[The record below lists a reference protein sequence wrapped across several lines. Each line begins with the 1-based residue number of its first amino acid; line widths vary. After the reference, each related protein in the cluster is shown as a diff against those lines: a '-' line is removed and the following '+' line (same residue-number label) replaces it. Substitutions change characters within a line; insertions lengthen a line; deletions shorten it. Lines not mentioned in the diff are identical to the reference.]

1 MLQALNG
8 KGESQGTPPPLHPCT
23 HTRLTSP
30 TVVDNMCT
38 ISSCVNP
45 TTLVPLISIIRCPT
59 LIPLLSAIEPRHN
72 EHIYEKT
79 YMAVK
84 MYHVIFNAVLVH
96 VIEWY
101 GLQD

>member
-1 MLQALNG
+1 MLQALSVNP
-8 KGESQGTPPPLHPCT
+8 SHPRVSLLSLHLYT

-45 TTLVPLISIIRCPT
+45 TTLVPLISIIRWPT

-84 MYHVIFNAVLVH
+84 IYPCDL
-96 VIEWY
+96 
-101 GLQD
+101 